1 MNIVTL
7 IPARGGSKSI
17 PLKNI
22 KELNG
27 RPLIDYSIKYSLACP
42 LVNKTIVSTDSP
54 QIAEI
59 ATRCGAMVP
68 FLRPENLAQDL
79 TPDFPVILHALK
91 SLEKIFDKQI
101 DLIIILRPT
110 SPLRPSGLIERGV
123 KLMKDNPNA
132 CSLRSVAK
140 SSEHPFRQWKLKD
153 GFMTG
158 YESKINEAYNKPRQK
173 LPTVYFQTGDLDI
186 VRRETLLNGSVTGK
200 KILPLII
207 QHEEMVDI
215 DFLSDWA
222 EAEKRI
228 KNSLNE

>member
-1 MNIVTL
+1 MNIVTV

-27 RPLIDYSIKYSLACP
+27 RPLIDYSIKYSLACS
-42 LVNKTIVSTDSP
+42 LVNQTVVSTDSS

-59 ATRCGAMVP
+59 AISCGALVP
-68 FLRPENLAQDL
+68 FLRPDNLAQDL
-79 TPDFPVILHALK
+79 TPDFPVMLHALK
-91 SLEKIFDKQI
+91 SLEKIFGKQI
-101 DLIIILRPT
+101 DLIVLLRPT
-110 SPLRPSGLIERGV
+110 SPLRPSQLIEKGIQ
-123 KLMKDNPNA
+123 LMKDYPNA
-132 CSLRSVAK
+132 SSLRTIAK

-158 YESKINEAYNKPRQK
+158 YESEIDEPYNKPRQE

-186 VRRETLLNGSVTGK
+186 IRRETLLNGSVSGN
-200 KILPLII
+200 KILPLVI

-215 DFLSDWA
+215 DLMSDWV

-228 KNSLNE
+228 KNS

>member
-1 MNIVTL
+1 MNIITL

-27 RPLIDYSIKYSLACP
+27 RPLIDYSIKYSLACS
-42 LVNKTIVSTDSP
+42 LVNQTIVSTDSS

-59 ATRCGAMVP
+59 AESCGALVP

-91 SLEKIFDKQI
+91 SLEKIFGKQI

-110 SPLRPSGLIERGV
+110 SPLRPPGLIEKAI
-123 KLMKDNPNA
+123 KLMNDNPDA

-153 GFMTG
+153 GFMIG
-158 YESKINEAYNKPRQK
+158 YESKINEAYNKPRQE
-173 LPTVYFQTGDLDI
+173 LPNVYFQTGDLDI
-186 VRRETLLNGSVTGK
+186 VRRETLLNGSVTGNN
-200 KILPLII
+200 ILPLVIS
-207 QHEEMVDI
+207 HEEMVDI
-215 DFLSDWA
+215 DFMSDWVK
-222 EAEKRI
+222 AEKRI
-228 KNSLNE
+228 KNS

>member
-27 RPLIDYSIKYSLACP
+27 RPLIDYSIKYSLACS
-42 LVNKTIVSTDSP
+42 LVNQTIVSTDSS

-59 ATRCGAMVP
+59 AASCGALVP

-91 SLEKIFDKQI
+91 SLEKIFGKQI

-110 SPLRPSGLIERGV
+110 SPLRPPGLIEKGI
-123 KLMKDNPNA
+123 KLMNDNPDA
-132 CSLRSVAK
+132 GSLRSVAK

-153 GFMTG
+153 RFMIG
-158 YESKINEAYNKPRQK
+158 YESKINEAYNKPRQE
-173 LPTVYFQTGDLDI
+173 LPNVYFQTGDLDI
-186 VRRETLLNGSVTGK
+186 VRRETLLNGSVTGNN
-200 KILPLII
+200 ILPLVIS
-207 QHEEMVDI
+207 HEEMVDI
-215 DFLSDWA
+215 DLMSDWV

-228 KNSLNE
+228 KNS